1 MYLKEFGFMMSGILL
16 IAYIAVF
23 VLQIVLLTLAIRR
36 KTAKLWISLL
46 LSEVIPMIVAFVL
59 MRYFD
64 SLPGYGFMPG
74 LSYFGEV
81 ISSFGAVVLY
91 GVTLFVSGCAF
102 IIVKA
107 AKRKRN
113 TKNSGYV
120 FLAEK
125 DFMWARMLMEV
136 LENNHIP
143 CVSTPDFRQRASAAL
158 GMGERQKIYVP
169 AEKLSQAS
177 ELLDELFSEE
187 PDSEE

>member
-36 KTAKLWISLL
+36 KTAKLWITLL

-107 AKRKRN
+107 AKSSG
-113 TKNSGYV
+113 TPNS
-120 FLAEK
+120 
-125 DFMWARMLMEV
+125 
-136 LENNHIP
+136 
-143 CVSTPDFRQRASAAL
+143 
-158 GMGERQKIYVP
+158 KIS
-169 AEKLSQAS
+169 KSNR
-177 ELLDELFSEE
+177 
-187 PDSEE
+187 

>member
-1 MYLKEFGFMMSGILL
+1 MMSGILL

-23 VLQIVLLTLAIRR
+23 VLQIVLLALAVRR
-36 KTAKLWISLL
+36 KTAKLWITLL

-102 IIVKA
+102 VIVKA
-107 AKRKRN
+107 
-113 TKNSGYV
+113 TKSSGTPNS
-120 FLAEK
+120 
-125 DFMWARMLMEV
+125 
-136 LENNHIP
+136 
-143 CVSTPDFRQRASAAL
+143 
-158 GMGERQKIYVP
+158 KIS
-169 AEKLSQAS
+169 KSNR
-177 ELLDELFSEE
+177 
-187 PDSEE
+187 